1 MDTVIRGMRNVL
13 RNPMRLLMVVLLLG
27 ASLMLVAAMVSLNG
41 SAQQQLANVH
51 KEVGTAIT
59 INYVT
64 NDSQSAASSTGSQG
78 QTTGGS
84 GQNGGGGFGGGGR
97 GFFTQ
102 PTSTPIPNSTITT
115 VQKLPGVASVEES
128 LRRTDT
134 SSTLKTSSFQS
145 PSGRSFSIPP
155 TVNGISTDAAHFT
168 LAGGS
173 TPTLQSG
180 RSFQASDANSDVAM
194 MSQSLATTNS
204 LTVGSTFTLKGK
216 TFSIIGLY
224 TTDQTFANSS
234 LVVPLA
240 VMQSIFA
247 VNGVDA
253 ITAYAQSYEQVDTV
267 AARVRTALGKAFDVV
282 TEASTYASTISALN
296 TAQNSIQL
304 ALIVSIIT
312 ATLVIIFAVFIT
324 VHERTA
330 EIGAL
335 KAIGASHW
343 QVIRQFWGEVLAL
356 SAAAAVIAVLLLAI
370 LGPVISQ
377 AFNVSTPA
385 ATTTTAQGGFRGGQ
399 FGAGRNLFASPQA
412 TQLNVHLSSATLN
425 AQTLLIIVGL
435 GMGLAVLTSVIP
447 SWYVAHIKP
456 AEVLRRG

>member
-1 MDTVIRGMRNVL
+1 MDTIIRGMRNVL
-13 RNPMRLLMVVLLLG
+13 RNPVRLLMVVLLLG

-64 NDSQSAASSTGSQG
+64 NDSQATSSNTGSQG
-78 QTTGGS
+78 QTTGGP
-84 GQNGGGGFGGGGR
+84 GGGGR

-115 VQKLPGVASVEES
+115 VQKLAGVASVESS

-134 SSTLKTSSFQS
+134 DSTLKTSSVQS

-194 MSQSLATTNS
+194 MSQSLATTNN
-204 LTVGSTFTLKGK
+204 LQVGSTFTLKGK

-234 LVVPLA
+234 LVVPMT

-247 VNGVDA
+247 VNGVDS
-253 ITAYAQSYEQVDTV
+253 ITAYAQSYEQVNTV
-267 AARVRTALGKAFDVV
+267 ATRLRNTLGKAFDVV
-282 TEASTYASTISALN
+282 TEASTYASTINALN

-324 VHERTA
+324 VHERTS

-343 QVIRQFWGEVLAL
+343 QVICQFWGEVLAL
-356 SAAAAVIAVLLLAI
+356 SAAAAVIAVALLAT

-377 AFNVSTPA
+377 AFNVSMPA
-385 ATTTTAQGGFRGGQ
+385 ATTTTTARGGFGGGQ
-399 FGAGRNLFASPQA
+399 FGAGRNLFASQAPQ
-412 TQLNVHLSSATLN
+412 LSNVHLSSATLN
-425 AQTLLIIVGL
+425 PQTLLIIVGL